1 MAPQIKTEREMFPLV
16 EGWLQ
21 SGLTQ
26 KQFCTTHQLP
36 VHMLAYWV
44 GRYRKAQPGKAIV
57 DKAGATTSKARKEV
71 MATDSTSGFIRLAS
85 PPPIATVATSP
96 LPTTQLPT
104 GSMEV
109 VLPTGAIIRFST
121 TVPAGYLRELLSVC
135 SH

>member
-1 MAPQIKTEREMFPLV
+1 MAPKIKIEQEMFPLV
-16 EGWLQ
+16 ESWLA

-36 VHMLAYWV
+36 VHILVYWV
-44 GRYRKAQPGKAIV
+44 GRYRKSQPGKATLN
-57 DKAGATTSKARKEV
+57 KTEATTSKATKAV
-71 MATDSTSGFIRLAS
+71 VATESSLGFIRLI
-85 PPPIATVATSP
+85 PPAIPAPALTPAIS
-96 LPTTQLPT
+96 QLPT

-121 TVPAGYLRELLSVC
+121 TVPAGYLTQLLSAC